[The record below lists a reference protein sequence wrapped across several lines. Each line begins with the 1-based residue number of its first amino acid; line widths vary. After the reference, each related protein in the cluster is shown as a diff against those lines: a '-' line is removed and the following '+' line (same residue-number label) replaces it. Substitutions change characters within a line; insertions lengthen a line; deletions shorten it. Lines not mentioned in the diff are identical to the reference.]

1 MWVNSIYDI
10 YFIYLFMRK
19 LIDIPDSLIKE
30 LRFEAAKSDK
40 SFKKFIEDVITDSL
54 VNEDPF
60 DNIERSKQFKVNNAS
75 FGLTLS
81 LDMAKL
87 ISVSNADGDG
97 DVCITINDT
106 LNESEVLLWV
116 NRDEVNG
123 LSEII
128 NKALSREIV

>member
-1 MWVNSIYDI
+1 
-10 YFIYLFMRK
+10 MRK

-87 ISVSNADGDG
+87 ISVSNADADG